1 MTWQNLERY
10 SAPKNTSHVESISS
24 KTQEWETEF
33 QSSSISQVVWV
44 FASFCWVDLP
54 GQGWNINQHTND
66 QKTHPSEVSIFYHL
80 TMFKWSCEKYS
91 LAADDTVRT
100 MTPVAK
106 GLPNQSVKNQDVKVR
121 RLEPCTTL
129 GTWSSSSKLLEAPTC
144 RILRICF
151 ELSSPFFMK
160 NHGVSPHHHYNHS
173 LHLCI

>member
-66 QKTHPSEVSIFYHL
+66 QKTHPSEVSIVYHL
-80 TMFKWSCEKYS
+80 KMFKWSCEKYS
-91 LAADDTVRT
+91 LAADDTVRK

-106 GLPNQSVKNQDVKVR
+106 GLPNQSVKNQDVKV
-121 RLEPCTTL
+121 
-129 GTWSSSSKLLEAPTC
+129 GTMYYFGNMKQFFKAAWGSNMPNSTHC
-144 RILRICF
+144 V
-151 ELSSPFFMK
+151 LSCQVHFSCKIMEFP
-160 NHGVSPHHHYNHS
+160 PPP
-173 LHLCI
+173 L